1 MGSVSTGRSL
11 GSSMATGFPTPPNLP
26 PEEQKRRR
34 KRSLAIALVL
44 GGLVVLFYAVT
55 IAKLGPQILQRAM

>member
-1 MGSVSTGRSL
+1 
-11 GSSMATGFPTPPNLP
+11 MAERFPTPPNLT

-44 GGLVVLFYAVT
+44 GCLVVLFYAVT
-55 IAKLGPQILQRAM
+55 IAKLGPQVLQRAM